1 MKKQSVLWEV
11 REFPDNGADVYSK
24 PLGFKLRPYAR
35 AQRLVMRLRA
45 CKRVVFATPLRIN
58 R

>member
-1 MKKQSVLWEV
+1 MKKQVLWEL
-11 REFPDNGADVYSK
+11 REFPDNGADVYSM

-35 AQRLVMRLRA
+35 AQKLVLRLRA
-45 CKRVVFATPLRIN
+45 CRRIVFATPLKIN